1 MSRRRN
7 RSLACGVSAEMRIA
21 RLLRGLR
28 MAAAAAA
35 LAFVLTPS
43 AVLADCM
50 PPPGIEEAVE
60 TAGIVFLGTVTET
73 ANHDTW
79 ATVAVEEVWR
89 GPDQPAAVVVRG
101 GPEGNMATSVDRA
114 FKAGV
119 TYLFFP
125 YEDETGAL
133 ADNSCTNTVE
143 WSADLAALRP
153 ADFRAPIGATPA
165 GGDGFDVGAV
175 IAPLG
180 VALLVG
186 GALAVA
192 GLLARGRSA

>member
-1 MSRRRN
+1 MSRPRN
-7 RSLACGVSAEMRIA
+7 HSPAFGVSAAMRIA
-21 RLLRGLR
+21 RPFQGLR
-28 MAAAAAA
+28 MAAAVAA

-73 ANHDTW
+73 ANHDSW
-79 ATVAVEEVWR
+79 ATVAVDEVWR
-89 GPDQPAAVVVRG
+89 GPDQPAVVVVRG

-114 FKAGV
+114 FKSGV

-143 WSADLAALRP
+143 WTADLVALRP
-153 ADFRAPIGATPA
+153 EGIRAPIGATPT
-165 GGDGFDVGAV
+165 GGDGFDLGGV

-186 GALAVA
+186 GALVVA